1 MRPMNT
7 YDFDKTIF
15 YPDSSVTFVRW
26 YMRRHPFAL
35 LCWLPRMAVIGLA
48 YLLKLIPKEKL
59 KENIFS
65 FVRRIDDIDAVLKVY
80 WDEHESRIAPW
91 YRAQHRPDDIVISAS
106 PQFVVKPMTDR
117 LGIELI
123 ASPMDKRTG
132 KMYGRNCHGEEKVRR
147 FYAAHPGAVTEA
159 FYSDSLSDTPMARI
173 AQRAYLIIDKG
184 QTPVPWPEEK

>member
-48 YLLKLIPKEKL
+48 YLLNLIPKEKL

-65 FVRRIDDIDAVLKVY
+65 FVRRIDDIDTVLKVY
-80 WDEHESRIAPW
+80 WDEHESWIAPW

-106 PQFVVKPMTDR
+106 PEFVVKPMTDR
-117 LGIELI
+117 LGIALSRQ
-123 ASPMDKRTG
+123 ASKRLQENMLQYFQGTSARA
-132 KMYGRNCHGEEKVRR
+132 KCT
-147 FYAAHPGAVTEA
+147 AATAT
-159 FYSDSLSDTPMARI
+159 ARKRC
-173 AQRAYLIIDKG
+173 AGSMPL
-184 QTPVPWPEEK
+184 TPVP

>member
-1 MRPMNT
+1 MNT

-106 PQFVVKPMTDR
+106 PEFVVKPMTDR

-123 ASPMDKRTG
+123 RSPRRRDRG
-132 KMYGRNCHGEEKVRR
+132 VLLRLSVRHAHG
-147 FYAAHPGAVTEA
+147 AHSSEG
-159 FYSDSLSDTPMARI
+159 LSHHR
-173 AQRAYLIIDKG
+173 
-184 QTPVPWPEEK
+184 

>member
-48 YLLKLIPKEKL
+48 YLLNLIPKEKL

-65 FVRRIDDIDAVLKVY
+65 FVRRIDDIDTVLKVY
-80 WDEHESRIAPW
+80 WDEHESWIAPW

-106 PQFVVKPMTDR
+106 PEFVVKPMTDR

-173 AQRAYLIIDKG
+173 AQKAYLIVDKG
-184 QTPVPWPEEK
+184 QTPIPWPEK

>member
-1 MRPMNT
+1 MNT

-26 YMRRHPFAL
+26 YLRRHPLTL
-35 LCWLPRMAVIGLA
+35 LCWLPRMAVISLL
-48 YLLKLIPKEKL
+48 YLIKAISKETL

-65 FVRRIDDIDAVLKVY
+65 FVRGIDDIDAVLKLY
-80 WDEHESRIAPW
+80 WDTHEDRIAPW
-91 YRAQHRPDDIVISAS
+91 YLAQRKADDIVISAS
-106 PQFVVKPMTDR
+106 PEFVVKPMCDR

-132 KMYGRNCHGEEKVRR
+132 KMYGANCHGEEKVRR
-147 FYAAHPGAVTEA
+147 FYEAHPDAVTEA

-173 AQRAYLIIDKG
+173 AHKAYLIVDKG
-184 QTPVPWPEEK
+184 QTPIPWPDK

>member
-1 MRPMNT
+1 MNT

-65 FVRRIDDIDAVLKVY
+65 FVRRIDDIDDVLKVY
-80 WDEHESRIAPW
+80 WDEHESRIVPW

-106 PQFVVKPMTDR
+106 PEFVVKPMTET
-117 LGIELI
+117 GS
-123 ASPMDKRTG
+123 ASSLSPRRWISARAKCTAATATAR
-132 KMYGRNCHGEEKVRR
+132 KKVRR

-159 FYSDSLSDTPMARI
+159 FYSRLSVRHAHGAHSSEGLSHHR
-173 AQRAYLIIDKG
+173 
-184 QTPVPWPEEK
+184 

>member
-65 FVRRIDDIDAVLKVY
+65 FGT
-80 WDEHESRIAPW
+80 ST
-91 YRAQHRPDDIVISAS
+91 RAGSHRGTARS
-106 PQFVVKPMTDR
+106 T
-117 LGIELI
+117 G
-123 ASPMDKRTG
+123 RT
-132 KMYGRNCHGEEKVRR
+132 
-147 FYAAHPGAVTEA
+147 T
-159 FYSDSLSDTPMARI
+159 L
-173 AQRAYLIIDKG
+173 
-184 QTPVPWPEEK
+184 